1 LSGGTRAPAAAA
13 GTPDAEDA
21 GQREQESKQQKRAE
35 GRSQGKFHVEHF
47 ITARA
52 RRSGSLN
59 PIEFTV

>member
-1 LSGGTRAPAAAA
+1 LAGGTRASAAAT
-13 GTPDAEDA
+13 GTADADRA
-21 GQREQESKQQKRAE
+21 GQRKKESKQQKRAE